1 MNDHSY
7 FHIFLGYHVISLTI
21 YQRMTSCS
29 KHEFRRV
36 QVFLGG
42 DIKVKRD
49 KPKYKQIID
58 AAVIVIAENGY
69 HQAQVSKIA
78 KQAGVAD
85 GTIYLYFKNK
95 EDILISV
102 FNEKMA
108 VFVESLQDIIE
119 NGSTSKDKLSRMIE
133 NHFNVLATDR
143 YLATVTQ
150 LELRQSNKDLRLKI
164 NSVLREYLQLL
175 DQILIQGMLS
185 GEFNQTMDVRL
196 ARQMVFGT
204 IDETITS
211 WVMNEYRYD
220 LIEQVPKVQ
229 ALILNGIKA

>member
-1 MNDHSY
+1 M
-7 FHIFLGYHVISLTI
+7 
-21 YQRMTSCS
+21 
-29 KHEFRRV
+29 
-36 QVFLGG
+36 
-42 DIKVKRD
+42 KRN

-58 AAVIVIAENGY
+58 AAVIAIAENGY

-102 FNEKMA
+102 FQEKMG
-108 VFVESLQDIIE
+108 VFVDNLQDIIK
-119 NGSTSKDKLSRMIE
+119 NGSSSSEKLAQMIE
-133 NHFNVLATDR
+133 NHFKVLSDDR
-143 YLATVTQ
+143 HLATVTQ
-150 LELRQSNKDLRLKI
+150 LELRQSNKEVRLKI
-164 NSVLREYLQLL
+164 NAVLKEYLKLL
-175 DQILIQGMLS
+175 DEILIEGMLS

-204 IDETITS
+204 IDEITTT

-220 LIEQVPKVQ
+220 LLALSSKVTQ
-229 ALILNGIKA
+229 LVLNGLKA